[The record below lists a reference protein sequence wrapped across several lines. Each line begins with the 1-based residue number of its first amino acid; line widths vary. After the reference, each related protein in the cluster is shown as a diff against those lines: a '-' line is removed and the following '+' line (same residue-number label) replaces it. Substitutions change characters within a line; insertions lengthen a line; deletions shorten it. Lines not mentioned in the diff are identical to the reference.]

1 MKNLKSFLVILI
13 SLITISSCNE
23 AKTHK
28 GVWEREVNQEENVQE
43 NDSLVSFE
51 SALLEVQEEKSSE
64 IIKEQKEE
72 VKLTKEATIVA
83 IIFVSCTIALFLYIL
98 SVLFSG
104 FLKR

>member
-23 AKTHK
+23 VKTHK
-28 GVWEREVNQEENVQE
+28 GVWEREVNQVENIQE
-43 NDSLVSFE
+43 KDSIE
-51 SALLEVQEEKSSE
+51 SALLEVQGEKSSE
-64 IIKEQKEE
+64 IVKEQKEE
-72 VKLTKEATIVA
+72 VKLTKEATIVS
-83 IIFVSCTIALFLYIL
+83 IIFVSCTIALFLYMI